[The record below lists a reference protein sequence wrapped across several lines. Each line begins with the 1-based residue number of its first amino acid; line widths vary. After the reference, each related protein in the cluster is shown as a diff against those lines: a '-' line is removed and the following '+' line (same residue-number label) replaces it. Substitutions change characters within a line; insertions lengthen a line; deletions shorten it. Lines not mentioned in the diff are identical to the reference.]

1 MCTFRDTDHM
11 YCVLGAF
18 FQRLS
23 QEQEI
28 SAAMLAGNFVLRLS
42 YSDPAGQI
50 TIDLREDA
58 LNWTFG
64 DCDLEPELELIQSG
78 DIAHQFW
85 LGRLN
90 ITRAIATRK
99 VVARGP
105 VAKALKLL
113 PALKPAYP
121 IYAQVL
127 GEIGEQALLPVEPEG
142 GASLWARLRASLS
155 RTFSNSPVRG
165 LRRGQAALDLEA
177 LNRHYIPLVDS
188 APEQRVV
195 HREQALPE
203 GDQELRVAMLERMAL
218 IRAFEERL
226 SGANARGEI
235 PTEAIH
241 LSIGQEAVAVGVCFA
256 LRADDYIATTHR
268 GHGHMLAKGAD
279 LDGMMA
285 ELLAKADGLCGGK
298 GGSMHVTEAAVGA
311 IGANGIVGA
320 SPLAAAGAAHSA
332 RLRGS
337 DQVAVAF
344 MGDGATNQGMFHE
357 GVNFAA
363 VLDLP
368 CLFVVENNLYG
379 EFTAVADHA
388 RVERLSDRAAA
399 YGIPGLTV
407 DGNDAWAVYEAARE
421 AVARA
426 RAGEGP
432 TLLECLT
439 YRWHGHMEGE
449 PGAYRPEGELDAWK
463 ERCPIRAMKKRVA
476 GEGAQDQPSGA
487 VDGVQDRAGQLVE
500 GAWDRAQAA
509 PEPGEAQLTTDVFA
523 PENRALFSPAPLVE
537 TEREISCSEALLEA
551 LAEEMERDE
560 RVYLL
565 GEDVSLGGYFAVT
578 AGLNER
584 VESSRVIDTPISEYA
599 IVGSAVGAAMTG
611 SRPVAE
617 ILFSDFLTT
626 CMDPLVNQ
634 AAKLRYMSGGQYSV
648 PMVVRTP
655 GGAGLGMAAQHSQSL
670 EAWLTGIPGL
680 LVVAPGTPY
689 DAKGLLKAAIRSNNP
704 VLFFENK
711 LLYATTGPVP
721 KEDYIVPLGL
731 ADIKRQGR
739 DVTLVSVGAALG
751 RALDAAEALSSSG
764 LEVEVVDLRTLV
776 PLDLATVVRSVQK
789 TGRLVTLED
798 GALCH
803 GFGSEIISLVVESAM
818 SALRAPPRRVAA
830 MDIPLPY
837 NSRLEQAALPD
848 EEEIMQ
854 AIREVMAG

>member
-1 MCTFRDTDHM
+1 MPTFRDTEHL
-11 YCVLGAF
+11 YRVLDALF
-18 FQRLS
+18 SRLAA
-23 QEQEI
+23 EPEVA
-28 SAAMLAGNFVLRLS
+28 AAMLAGKFVLRMT
-42 YSDPAGQI
+42 YREPDGQV
-50 TIDLREDA
+50 TVDLRGDA
-58 LNWTFG
+58 LRWTFG

-90 ITRAIATRK
+90 ITRAIATRQ

-121 IYAQVL
+121 LYREVL
-127 GEIGEQALLPVEPEG
+127 GELGELALLPPERDRQPGAWARARAALARLMG
-142 GASLWARLRASLS
+142 GA
-155 RTFSNSPVRG
+155 
-165 LRRGQAALDLEA
+165 RRGGRLTEQQLAD
-177 LNRHYIPLVDS
+177 LNRHLIPLADEL
-188 APEQRVV
+188 EQQPVRY
-195 HREQALPE
+195 RQQDLPTDE
-203 GDQELRVAMLERMAL
+203 DDLSKAMLERMAL
-218 IRAFEERL
+218 IRAFEQRL
-226 SGANARGEI
+226 SQANAAGEV

-285 ELLAKADGLCGGK
+285 EMLARQTGLCKGK
-298 GGSMHVTEAAVGA
+298 GGSMHVTDAAVGA

-332 RLRGS
+332 RLRGT

-363 VLDLP
+363 VFDLP
-368 CLFVVENNLYG
+368 CVFVVENNLYG
-379 EFTAVADHA
+379 EFTALSDHV
-388 RVERLSDRAAA
+388 RVERLAERAAA
-399 YGIPGLTV
+399 YGIPGVTV
-407 DGNDAWAVYEAARE
+407 DGNDVQAVHHAMKQ
-421 AVARA
+421 AVKRC

-432 TLLECLT
+432 VLLECLT

-449 PGAYRPEGELDAWK
+449 PGDYRPEGELEAWQ
-463 ERCPIRAMKKRVA
+463 ERCPIRAAGSPDAVA
-476 GEGAQDQPSGA
+476 AATADAEA
-487 VDGVQDRAGQLVE
+487 LVE
-500 GAWDRAQAA
+500 RAWQDALAA
-509 PEPGEAQLTTDVFA
+509 PEPTAASLTTDVFA
-523 PENRALFSPAPLVE
+523 PDPRVLFTAGEAAPE
-537 TEREISCSEALLEA
+537 SGREISCSEALLEA

-565 GEDVSLGGYFAVT
+565 GEDVSRGGYFAVT
-578 AGLNER
+578 AGLAER
-584 VESSRVIDTPISEYA
+584 VGAERVLDTPISEYA

-634 AAKLRYMSGGQYSV
+634 AAKLRYMSGGQYAM
-648 PMVVRTP
+648 PLVVRTP

-680 LVVAPGTPY
+680 IVVAPGDPR

-704 VLFFENK
+704 VLFCENK
-711 LLYATTGPVP
+711 LLYAVTGPVP
-721 KEDYIVPLGL
+721 EEDYIVPLGV
-731 ADIKRQGR
+731 ADIKRPGR

-751 RALDAAEALSSSG
+751 KAMEAAEAVAPRG
-764 LEVEVVDLRTLV
+764 LEVEVVDLRTLA
-776 PLDLATVVRSVQK
+776 PLDLAAVVRSVQK
-789 TGRLVTLED
+789 TGRLVTVED
-798 GALCH
+798 GALFH
-803 GFGSEIISLVVESAM
+803 GFGAEVVAAVAGHAL

-837 NSRLEQAALPD
+837 NSALEQAALPD
-848 EEEIMQ
+848 EERIVD
-854 AIREVMAG
+854 ALRSVAGL